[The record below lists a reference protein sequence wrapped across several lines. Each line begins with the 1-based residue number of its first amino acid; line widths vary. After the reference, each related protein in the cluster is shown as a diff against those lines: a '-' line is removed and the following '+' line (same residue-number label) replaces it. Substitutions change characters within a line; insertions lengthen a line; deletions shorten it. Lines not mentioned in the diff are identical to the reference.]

1 MLFITSYFIYYI
13 FKEMFKFF
21 FKFIIYVWFQK
32 ALRLTAFI
40 LRKYL
45 DIKVL
50 IFWEGH
56 KNFQNSPNIFEA
68 KKNGKFFVAFSEYL
82 NFIWNNV
89 ALTISQFIHKID
101 LFISTLLPT
110 FTKSRQT
117 NPLSLF

>member
-1 MLFITSYFIYYI
+1 MISKS
-13 FKEMFKFF
+13 FKTDSFHFK
-21 FKFIIYVWFQK
+21 
-32 ALRLTAFI
+32 
-40 LRKYL
+40 KYL

-68 KKNGKFFVAFSEYL
+68 KKNGRFFVAFSEYL